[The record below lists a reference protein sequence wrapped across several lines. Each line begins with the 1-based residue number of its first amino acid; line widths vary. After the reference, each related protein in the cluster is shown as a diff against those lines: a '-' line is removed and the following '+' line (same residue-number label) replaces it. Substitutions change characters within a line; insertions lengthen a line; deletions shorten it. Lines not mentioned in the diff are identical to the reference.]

1 MSKITKDTIIGIL
14 YGGWSDE
21 REISLESGSSVYD
34 SLKDAG
40 YKVFLF
46 DLKNNKEELSKF
58 ISKYSIEIIF
68 NLIHGTGGEDGTI
81 QSWLD
86 DLQVKYVGS
95 NSKSSRLSFSKTKTK
110 EIWIR
115 SKLKTPDFISH
126 VDLESWILA
135 AISMNNKNKPSDDN
149 SSFKQETIKKINNF
163 LESYDRYVL
172 KPDCSGSSV
181 GIKIFNNSNEL
192 SNHCESLSKDCLDN
206 AISQNFLEKYISGS
220 EYTAPIIGNTVFPI
234 IKIETKREFYDYQA
248 KYVDDDTSFT
258 FPSFDSNLQRIINSK
273 CLKAFKSLGCK
284 GWGRVDFFIDDDNGI
299 YLIEVNTIPGMTSH
313 SLVPM
318 SAKQKNLSYLDL
330 ILLILNTG

>member
-21 REISLESGSSVYD
+21 REISLESGSSVYG

-86 DLQVKYVGS
+86 DLQIKYVGS

-110 EIWIR
+110 EIWIK
-115 SKLKTPDFISH
+115 SELTTPDFISH
-126 VDLESWILA
+126 VNLESWILA
-135 AISMNNKNKPSDDN
+135 AISMNKGNPSDDN

-181 GIKIFNNSNEL
+181 GIKIFNNPNEL
-192 SNHCESLSKDCLDN
+192 SYHCESLSKDYLEN
-206 AISQNFLEKYISGS
+206 TISQNFLEKYISGS

-258 FPSFDSNLQRIINSK
+258 FPSFDSSLQRTINSK

>member
-86 DLQVKYVGS
+86 DLQIKYVGS

-110 EIWIR
+110 EIWIK
-115 SKLKTPDFISH
+115 SELTTPDFISH
-126 VDLESWILA
+126 IDLESWILA
-135 AISMNNKNKPSDDN
+135 AISMNNKGNPSDDN

-181 GIKIFNNSNEL
+181 GIKIFNNPNEL
-192 SNHCESLSKDCLDN
+192 SYHCESLSKDYLEN
-206 AISQNFLEKYISGS
+206 TISQNFLEKYISGS

-258 FPSFDSNLQRIINSK
+258 FPSFDSSLQRIINSK

-284 GWGRVDFFIDDDNGI
+284 GWGRVDFFIDDDNRI

>member
-86 DLQVKYVGS
+86 DLKIKYVGS
-95 NSKSSRLSFSKTKTK
+95 DSKSSRLSFSKTKTK

-135 AISMNNKNKPSDDN
+135 AISMNNKSKPSDDN

-181 GIKIFNNSNEL
+181 GIKIFNNPNEL
-192 SNHCESLSKDCLDN
+192 SYHCESLSKDYLEN
-206 AISQNFLEKYISGS
+206 TISQNFLEKYISGS

-258 FPSFDSNLQRIINSK
+258 FPSFDSSLQRTINSK